1 MEKSLM
7 RMLSAKGN
15 PQANKPYQ
23 IVEALQRRNGLK
35 PEVGAG

>member
-1 MEKSLM
+1 
-7 RMLSAKGN
+7 MLSAKGN